1 MKNTPKEKAQLSK
14 ADEETLVAQQKIA
27 IYQGQFPH
35 PDILKGFA
43 EVVPDMPERIL
54 KMAEE
59 HNKADVKTKNRNSL
73 SLILGQ
79 VFTFLI
85 TIAGLVF
92 GVILAK
98 IGMAGASIASI
109 IGGLVPVLVAG
120 IDTFRHKN

>member
-1 MKNTPKEKAQLSK
+1 MKSTTKEKTQLNK
-14 ADEETLVAQQKIA
+14 VDDETLVAQQKIA

-54 KMAEE
+54 EMAEK
-59 HNKADVKTKNRNSL
+59 HNKADVRTKNRNSL
-73 SLILGQ
+73 ALVLGQ

-85 TIAGLVF
+85 TIAGLAF
-92 GVILAK
+92 GVVLAK

>member
-1 MKNTPKEKAQLSK
+1 MLP
-14 ADEETLVAQQKIA
+14 EEQAKTTDNAIISQQEIA

-43 EVVPDMPERIL
+43 EVLPDMPERIL

-59 HNKADVKTKNRNSL
+59 HNKADIRTKNRNSL

-79 VFTFLI
+79 VLTFLI
-85 TIAGLVF
+85 TISGLAF

-98 IGMAGASIASI
+98 MGMAGASIASI
-109 IGGLVPVLVAG
+109 IGGIVPVLISG
-120 IDTFRHKN
+120 IEAFKTKK